1 MNPNR
6 LVEGIERAEALD
18 EIARPLSKKVAS
30 AVPSG
35 PVKDAL
41 SGTWLGHPLHPL
53 LTDVPL
59 GAWVSAMAL
68 DFLGGERTE
77 EAADRLIG
85 IGVLAAAPT
94 VASGLSDWSDFLGAE
109 RRVGFVHA
117 VANAVALACF
127 GSSYIARKRGS
138 RGAGKFLG
146 LLGGA
151 AMSAGGF
158 LGGHLTF
165 TQGANVNRNAW
176 DEGISDWTPVADDAS
191 LTDGEHTVVHAGETR
206 ILLRKDGGSIRAI
219 ADVCGHAGG
228 PLNEGSFDN
237 GCVTCPWHGSVFR
250 LDTGDVVHGPATV
263 PQPVYDVRVEDGK
276 VLVRSRS

>member
-1 MNPNR
+1 VNPNR
-6 LVEGIERAEALD
+6 IMEGIEQAESLD
-18 EIARPLSKKVAS
+18 EIARPLSKKVAG

-53 LTDVPL
+53 LTDIPI
-59 GAWVSAMAL
+59 GAWFSAMAL
-68 DFLGGERTE
+68 DVLGGKGAEQ
-77 EAADRLIG
+77 AADRLIG
-85 IGVLAAAPT
+85 IGILSAAPT

-117 VANAVALACF
+117 VANAVALALF
-127 GSSYIARKRGS
+127 SSSYVARRRGS

-151 AMSAGGF
+151 AMSAGGY
-158 LGGHLTF
+158 LGGHLSF
-165 TQGANVNRNAW
+165 AQGANVNRNAW
-176 DEGISDWTPVADDAS
+176 DEGISEWTPVTDDAS
-191 LTDGEHTVVHAGETR
+191 LADGAPTVVHAGETR
-206 ILLRKDGGSIRAI
+206 ILLRKDRGRITAV

-237 GCVTCPWHGSVFR
+237 GCVTCPWHGSVFKMA
-250 LDTGDVVHGPATV
+250 DGDVVHGPATM
-263 PQPVYDVRVEDGK
+263 PQPAYDVRVEDGK
-276 VLVRSRS
+276 VLVRARS